1 LNLLALVV
9 APQKTAHRGGF
20 LLPQK
25 TRKDF
30 MFLPFIG
37 IFLLALVLFKLGS
50 LAVWVVILALAL
62 KLSIAV
68 IVLLAGLLGWQHV
81 KKQ

>member
-1 LNLLALVV
+1 
-9 APQKTAHRGGF
+9 
-20 LLPQK
+20 
-25 TRKDF
+25 